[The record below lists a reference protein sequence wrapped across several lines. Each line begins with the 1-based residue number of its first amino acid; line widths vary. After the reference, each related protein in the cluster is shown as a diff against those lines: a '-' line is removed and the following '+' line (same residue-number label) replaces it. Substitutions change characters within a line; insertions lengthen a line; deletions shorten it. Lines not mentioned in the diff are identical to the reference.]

1 MAVMAIAAVVLP
13 DPRQQDVRDQY
24 RRAPEPKELVVLE
37 RSAHAQFIFETD
49 QGERLLR
56 EIIRFLSES
65 SPAPP
70 S

>member
-1 MAVMAIAAVVLP
+1 V
-13 DPRQQDVRDQY
+13 DGQSH
-24 RRAPEPKELVVLE
+24 PEPKELVVLKG
-37 RSAHAQFIFETD
+37 SAHAQFIFETD
-49 QGERLLR
+49 QGERLLG